1 MNALVQE
8 WIDKAEGDF
17 ATAKREMHSEP
28 GPNYDAV
35 CFHAQ
40 QCVEKLMKAALIQK
54 GAPAPHTHD
63 LVYLNTLLM
72 AVYPFWTAPVG
83 DLRLLSQSG
92 VTFRYPGE
100 SADSADAADALAIA
114 TRLRPHL
121 RALLP

>member
-1 MNALVQE
+1 MNALVKE

-17 ATAKREMHSEP
+17 ATANREMHAES

-40 QCVEKLMKAALIQK
+40 QGIEKLMKAALIQK

-72 AVYPFWTAPVG
+72 AVYPSWAAPAG
-83 DLRLLSQSG
+83 DLRLLSRSG
-92 VTFRYPGE
+92 VAFRYPGE
-100 SADSADAADALAIA
+100 SADSADAADALTIA
-114 TRLRPHL
+114 TRLRPGLH
-121 RALLP
+121 ALLT

>member
-17 ATAKREMHSEP
+17 ATANREMHAKAD
-28 GPNYDAV
+28 PNFDAV

-40 QCVEKLMKAALIQK
+40 QGIEKLMKAALIQK
-54 GAPAPHTHD
+54 GAPAPRTHD
-63 LVYLNTLLM
+63 LVYLNTLLT

-83 DLRLLSQSG
+83 DLRLLSRSG
-92 VTFRYPGE
+92 VAFRYPGE

-114 TRLRPHL
+114 AMMRPL
-121 RALLP
+121 LLALLT